1 MLRKQKKKK
10 KRKEK
15 KRKTKEK
22 KSSIF
27 EIPREINTVK
37 IWTQLLP
44 IGHFKSFF
52 SNHLRKAWDTL
63 TVLNFIN
70 SAKSSVI

>member
-1 MLRKQKKKK
+1 MFRKQKKKK
-10 KRKEK
+10 KEK

-37 IWTQLLP
+37 I
-44 IGHFKSFF
+44 
-52 SNHLRKAWDTL
+52 
-63 TVLNFIN
+63 
-70 SAKSSVI
+70 